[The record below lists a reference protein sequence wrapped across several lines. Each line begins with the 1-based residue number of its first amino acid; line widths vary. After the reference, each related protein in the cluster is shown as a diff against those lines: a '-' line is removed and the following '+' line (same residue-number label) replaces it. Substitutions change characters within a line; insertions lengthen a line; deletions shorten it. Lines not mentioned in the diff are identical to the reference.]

1 MTGEIENRLAQM
13 GIVLPD
19 PPAPVAAYIPVRTSG
34 NLVFVSGQL
43 PIIAGTPQSGKL
55 GYDIDIETG
64 VAAARVCAINLLAQV
79 RHACGGDLDKMDQV
93 IKLTGFVNS
102 TPDFTDHPKVVN
114 GASEFLVEV
123 LGDAGKHARSAVG
136 VSSLPFGAPVE
147 IEGIF
152 SLR

>member
-55 GYDIDIETG
+55 GHDIDIETG
-64 VAAARVCAINLLAQV
+64 AAAARVCAINLLAQV
-79 RHACGGDLDKMDQV
+79 RHACGGDLDRMDQV

-102 TPDFTDHPKVVN
+102 TPDFIDHPKVVN